1 MNAKEYKI
9 DFTIP
14 RGITGPTGPIANEPN
29 IYVTYNPSSTNGN
42 LMILNTFKSPPDS
55 SLFTSDDEY
64 IYFTDTGYFQYTL
77 TGTIKET
84 NTNLGANVILKT
96 QNTNGFSNNLISIE
110 LQAGTKEIFF
120 SQIKMGEY
128 GSLQKVAIIFQKN
141 GNSDALLENVSLN
154 IKRFS
159 FQKL

>member
-55 SLFTSDDEY
+55 SFFTSDDEY

-84 NTNLGANVILKT
+84 NTNLVDNVILKY
-96 QNTNGFSNNLISIE
+96 QNTNFLKCGDRHF
-110 LQAGTKEIFF
+110 
-120 SQIKMGEY
+120 
-128 GSLQKVAIIFQKN
+128 
-141 GNSDALLENVSLN
+141 ENFAV
-154 IKRFS
+154 IHM
-159 FQKL
+159 